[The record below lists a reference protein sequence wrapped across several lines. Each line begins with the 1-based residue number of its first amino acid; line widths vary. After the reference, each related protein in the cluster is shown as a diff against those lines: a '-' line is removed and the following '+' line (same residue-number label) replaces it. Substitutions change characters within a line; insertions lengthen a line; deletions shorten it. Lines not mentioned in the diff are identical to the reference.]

1 MASWDVNK
9 SEALPLFDHRLRP
22 YQRESHTAIRNSYRT
37 GKKRILIELPTG
49 TGKTRTFTLLPK
61 DGARSLIIV
70 PMLTLIEQTVKSIRS
85 LRNCSPDVEQAG
97 LWAVPETEFVVA
109 SWHSLIRND
118 RYKRFVGKVD
128 LVVVDE
134 AHWGFT
140 TSARDMLNALV
151 EGGARVLGV
160 TATAYRGDKQALCGF
175 YEEVAYCLPLRKAID
190 DGWLVPPRVKVHYVK
205 SINLDGLAK
214 KAGADFQ
221 AEELDKILRSEEA
234 LQDLAALIT
243 RNHRAGAKGI
253 VFAHSI
259 KQAILLR
266 DIMVDRHGMT
276 CSLVHSKQ
284 SDEVYASELKEF
296 MVGDRELIINVGILT
311 TGWDFPPL
319 SEIFLAKPTK
329 ALNKY
334 TQMIGRATRSLEGVL
349 DGLDLASPE
358 ERRAAIA
365 ASAKPSFVIH
375 DITDSSR
382 CHKLCSALDVLSEQ
396 TGKARAKVVEAM
408 EEKETSLEELDA
420 AVAAEMEQERQ
431 EQKLNREAERKR
443 RRGIVVGVE
452 WDSEDRDAFAEPDR
466 QDARRRE
473 WRCPFGKKWKGQPM
487 KVVDKGWIEWA
498 LRSANLTPM
507 WRKVFVEELDSRR
520 NRARFDIQANQ
531 NDKHRHETP
540 SERKQRLFSA
550 SSISLPSAEETARQL
565 EEGRRY
571 AMRNAEVHTKE
582 VGRE

>member
-1 MASWDVNK
+1 MATAESNK
-9 SEALPLFDHRLRP
+9 TQALPLFDHRLRP
-22 YQRESHTAIRNSYRT
+22 YQRESHVAIRNSYRT

-49 TGKTRTFTLLPK
+49 TGKTRTFTLLPR

-70 PMLTLIEQTVKSIRS
+70 PMLSLIGQTVKSIRH
-85 LRNCSPDVEQAG
+85 LRNCSPDIEQAD
-97 LWAVPETEFVVA
+97 LWAIPESEFVVA

-118 RYKRFVGKVD
+118 RYKRFIGKVD
-128 LVVVDE
+128 LIVVDE

-140 TSARDMLNALV
+140 TAARDMLNALV
-151 EGGARVLGV
+151 DGGARVLGC
-160 TATAYRGDKQALCGF
+160 TATAYRGDKQNLCGF

-205 SINLDGLAK
+205 SINLQGLAQ

-234 LQDLAALIT
+234 LHDLAALIT
-243 RNHRAGAKGI
+243 RNHRPGAKGI

-266 DIMVDRHGMT
+266 DIMADRHSCT

-284 SDEVYASELKEF
+284 SDETYSGELHEF

-311 TGWDFPPL
+311 TGWDYPPL

-334 TQMIGRATRSLEGVL
+334 TQMIGRATRTLEGVL
-349 DGLDLASPE
+349 DGLDEAPAE

-365 ASAKPSFVIH
+365 ASAKPGFIIH

-396 TGKARAKVVEAM
+396 TGKARAKVIEAM
-408 EEKETSLEELDA
+408 EEKEASLEELDA

-431 EQKLNREAERKR
+431 EHKLNREAERKR
-443 RRGIVVGVE
+443 RKGIVVGVE
-452 WDSEDRDAFAEPDR
+452 FDSEDRDVFADPDR
-466 QDARRRE
+466 VCPRRRE
-473 WRCPFGKKWKGQPM
+473 WRCPFGKKWRGQPM

-498 LRSANLTPM
+498 LREAHLTPM
-507 WRKVFVEELDSRR
+507 WRKVFVEELEARK
-520 NRARFDIQANQ
+520 NKARFDTQAKKNKER
-531 NDKHRHETP
+531 DRHETP
-540 SERKQRLFSA
+540 SERQRRLYEASA
-550 SSISLPSAEETARQL
+550 IRPPTRSETERQL

-571 AMRNAEVHTKE
+571 AESLKE
-582 VGRE
+582 KE